1 MLLSAQQGHFGAK
14 TMHEIVI
21 RGGTILD
28 GTGGEAFTGDIAID
42 GGRLTAVGGKAGA
55 AKREI
60 EANGLLVTPGWVD
73 VHTHYDGQATWDPVL
88 APSSWHGV
96 TTILFGNCGV
106 GFAPVRKEHR
116 EGLIDLMEAIEDIP
130 GTALAEGLKWDWESF
145 PEYLDAL
152 DRMPRTIDIGA
163 QIPHH
168 PLRVFVMGERGIN
181 REAATAQDIAEMR
194 RLTEESL
201 RAGAFGFTTS
211 RTYSHKTN
219 DGQLVPGHFA
229 EEQELYGIG
238 QAMAA
243 VGGGAFGLNSD
254 FVDEAAE
261 FAWMTQLSKE
271 TGRPVWFLLTDRVKD
286 PTRWRR
292 LMRGV
297 HKARAEGASIT
308 AQVAGRPVGIIQG
321 IAGSFNPFAIRPSY
335 IPLERL
341 SSKDRIERMR
351 DPALRAQLLSE
362 EPSERQLARL
372 SQARQNMVGRWDKM
386 FVMSGATPDYEPSPE
401 KSIAAIAA
409 KGNASPQ
416 EVAYDYL
423 TQKLDNF
430 LFFPIVN
437 YTDGDHETVRE
448 MLTDPGTLLG
458 LSDGGAH
465 CGAIVDASVPSF
477 MLSHWGRDRKRGPGL
492 PLPQLVKMQTSE
504 TADFFGFKD
513 RGRLRPGL
521 RADVN
526 IIDFDGL
533 RLHQPEVVHDLPA
546 GGRRLVQRVDGYRA
560 TFVAGTPVFENG
572 EDTGVRPGRLVR
584 AGR

>member
-1 MLLSAQQGHFGAK
+1 
-14 TMHEIVI
+14 
-21 RGGTILD
+21 
-28 GTGGEAFTGDIAID
+28 
-42 GGRLTAVGGKAGA
+42 
-55 AKREI
+55 
-60 EANGLLVTPGWVD
+60 
-73 VHTHYDGQATWDPVL
+73 VL

-152 DRMPRTIDIGA
+152 DRMPRTIDIAA

-181 REAATAQDIAEMR
+181 REAATPADIAEMR

-243 VGGGAFGLNSD
+243 VGGGAFGMNSD

-261 FAWMTQLSKE
+261 FAWMTRLSKE

-286 PTRWRR
+286 PGRWRR
-292 LMRGV
+292 LMQGV
-297 HKARAEGASIT
+297 HQARAAGASIT

-341 SSKDRIERMR
+341 SPTERIAQMR
-351 DPALRAQLLSE
+351 DPALRARLLSE
-362 EPSERQLARL
+362 EPSESQLARL

-409 KGNASPQ
+409 KGNRSPQ

-423 TQKLDNF
+423 TEKLDNF

-513 RGRLRPGL
+513 RGRLKPGL

-526 IIDFDGL
+526 IINFDAL

-546 GGRRLVQRVDGYRA
+546 GGRRLVQRVDGYQA
-560 TFVAGTPVFENG
+560 TLVAGTPVFENG
-572 EDTGVRPGRLVR
+572 EDTGARPGRLVR

>member
-1 MLLSAQQGHFGAK
+1 
-14 TMHEIVI
+14 MHDIVI

-28 GTGGEAFTGDIAID
+28 GSGAEAFTGDVAVD
-42 GGRLTAVGGKAGA
+42 GGKIAAIGGKAGPGR
-55 AKREI
+55 REI
-60 EANGLLVTPGWVD
+60 DAGGLLVTPGWVD

-106 GFAPVRKEHR
+106 GFAPVKKEHQA
-116 EGLIDLMEAIEDIP
+116 GLIDLMEAIEDIP
-130 GTALAEGLKWDWESF
+130 GSALAEGLKWDWESF

-168 PLRVFVMGERGIN
+168 PLRVYVMGQRAID
-181 REAATAQDIAEMR
+181 REAATPADIAEMK
-194 RLTEESL
+194 RLTEEAL

-219 DGQLVPGHFA
+219 DGDLVPGHFA
-229 EEQELYGIG
+229 EEAELFGIG
-238 QAMAA
+238 QALG
-243 VGGGAFGLNSD
+243 VTRTGAFGMNSD

-261 FAWMTQLSKE
+261 LDWMTRLSQD
-271 TGRPVWFLLTDRVKD
+271 TGRPVWFLLTDRTKD
-286 PTRWRR
+286 PERWKR
-292 LMRGV
+292 LMAGV
-297 HKARAEGASIT
+297 HAARAKGGNIT
-308 AQVAGRPVGIIQG
+308 AQVAGRPVGVIQG
-321 IAGSFNPFAIRPSY
+321 IAGSFNPFSIRPSY
-335 IPLERL
+335 LPLEQLSPRERL
-341 SSKDRIERMR
+341 QRMR
-351 DPALRAQLLSE
+351 DPELRRRLLAE

-386 FVMSGATPDYEPSPE
+386 FVMAGAAPDYEPTPE

-409 KGNASPQ
+409 RGNRSPQ

-423 TQKLDNF
+423 TEGLDRF

-437 YTDGDHETVRE
+437 YSEGDHTTVRE
-448 MLTDPGTLLG
+448 MLTDTGTLLG

-477 MLSHWGRDRKRGPGL
+477 MLSHWGRDRSRGPGL

-504 TADFFGFKD
+504 TADFFGFND
-513 RGRLRPGL
+513 RGRLSPGL
-521 RADVN
+521 RADIN
-526 IIDFDGL
+526 LIDFDRLQL
-533 RLHQPEVVHDLPA
+533 RQPEVAYDLPA

-560 TFVAGTPVFENG
+560 TLVGGAPVFENG
-572 EDTGVRPGRLVR
+572 EDTGARPGRLVR